1 MPRPFGCAS
10 LNNRMMKTYVI
21 TLSKTFMKGHPKEGV
36 PTNFRQKFENALKDP
51 NTWLWRKIHTIRG
64 NVPLWEKRIKEVELG
79 EACLSI
85 REWTGRPYASK
96 QVEIARLTKEDGVG
110 MQIISAS
117 PIVMKDRAIGI
128 YSDDGRTIQSIR
140 DIAILANNDGLSLKD
155 WLEWFKDCKAD
166 ENLTVIHF
174 TKFRY

>member
-1 MPRPFGCAS
+1 
-10 LNNRMMKTYVI
+10 MMKSYVI
-21 TLSKTFMKGHPKEGV
+21 TLSKTFMKGHPRAGE
-36 PTNFRQKFENALKDP
+36 PTRFREKVENALQKRQNKDP
-51 NTWLWRKIHTIRG
+51 YIDGHKIHTMRC
-64 NVPLWEKRIKEVELG
+64 NVPLWEKRIKEVEAG

-128 YSDDGRTIQSIR
+128 YSDDRRTIQSIR

-166 ENLTVIHF
+166 ENLAVIHF